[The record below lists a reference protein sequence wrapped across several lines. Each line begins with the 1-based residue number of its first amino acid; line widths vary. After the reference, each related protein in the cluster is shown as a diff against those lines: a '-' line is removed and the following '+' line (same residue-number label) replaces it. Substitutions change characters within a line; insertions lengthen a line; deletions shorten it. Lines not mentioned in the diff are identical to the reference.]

1 MTQKTNADTLTNE
14 LIYNRFLMSNGQT
27 RRHFKELNTPE
38 YVALHII
45 EDSVSADDAASGK
58 AYLRDIAEKMQI
70 PVRRAGKL
78 AGELRD
84 RGLVRWLHDGDGD
97 EGTYVVITDA
107 GLRLMENQEKR
118 FRAYYGR
125 VIEKYGRDEM
135 IRLLGMMK
143 RLEDV
148 MRDEW
153 KETEVD
159 ADADGENE

>member
-1 MTQKTNADTLTNE
+1 M
-14 LIYNRFLMSNGQT
+14 
-27 RRHFKELNTPE
+27 
-38 YVALHII
+38 
-45 EDSVSADDAASGK
+45 
-58 AYLRDIAEKMQI
+58 
-70 PVRRAGKL
+70 
-78 AGELRD
+78 
-84 RGLVRWLHDGDGD
+84 
-97 EGTYVVITDA
+97 ITDA

-125 VIEKYGRDEM
+125 VIEQYGRDEM
-135 IRLLGMMK
+135 IRLLDMMK